1 MQEEQNGGG
10 SDENANKPNGKNTSE
25 CARRGNGV
33 KAPNS
38 DSARVDATMV
48 ELGLKGSGKL
58 CEAALVP
65 PSMILPSA
73 CIIGQVLQP
82 LSFLNGLFIKYLQ
95 TYTKTIQLVNS
106 STSSLDFEFKYAAD
120 PHILAVSVNPLR
132 GMCNSLIYY

>member
-1 MQEEQNGGG
+1 MPAMCLHAKIETEQVVQEEQNGGG
-10 SDENANKPNGKNTSE
+10 SDENANKPIGKNTSE

-82 LSFLNGLFIKYLQ
+82 LSF
-95 TYTKTIQLVNS
+95 
-106 STSSLDFEFKYAAD
+106 FKW
-120 PHILAVSVNPLR
+120 I
-132 GMCNSLIYY
+132 IYQISPDVH